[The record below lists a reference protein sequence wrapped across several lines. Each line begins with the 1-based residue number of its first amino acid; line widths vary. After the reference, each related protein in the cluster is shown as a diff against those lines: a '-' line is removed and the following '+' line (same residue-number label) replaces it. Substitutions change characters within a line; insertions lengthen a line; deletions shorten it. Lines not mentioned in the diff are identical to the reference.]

1 MLGFQVNV
9 IIKVPEITQ
18 HLARGARHLLE
29 DFPDLDKC
37 ISIEFQN
44 RKLSL
49 GSYLSVWI
57 GYSVRLCSEI
67 ENIKRIAGKHSIQ
80 ATLYFV

>member
-29 DFPDLDKC
+29 DFPDLDKY

-44 RKLSL
+44 RK
-49 GSYLSVWI
+49 
-57 GYSVRLCSEI
+57 
-67 ENIKRIAGKHSIQ
+67 
-80 ATLYFV
+80 